1 MKVDL
6 VIVNRKSPYLLSEMA
21 RHYSQPKGFVGRTIA
36 YAVFHDGIL
45 YGHILGG
52 SATLHLPNR
61 DAFYGRPMAK
71 HLNQIVN
78 NIFYHVEPVQGRYP
92 LRNFTTAV
100 LKEFERQIVI
110 DWKGK
115 YGDEVYGLETLIE
128 LPRTGELYRRAG
140 WILVGQTKGYTCKRT
155 AGQGTDS
162 WTGKRVWDTENL
174 RPKLVF
180 MKKA

>member
-1 MKVDL
+1 MYL
-6 VIVNRKSPYLLSEMA
+6 VVVSRKSMHLQVEMA

-45 YGHILGG
+45 YGHIVGG

-61 DAFYGRPMAK
+61 DTFYGNEITGN
-71 HLNQIVN
+71 LNGIVN
-78 NIFYHVEPVQGRYP
+78 NIFYHIEPVGGRYP

-100 LKEFERQIVI
+100 VLAFEKQIAG
-110 DWKGK
+110 DWKQK
-115 YGDEVYGLETLIE
+115 YGDDVVGFETLIE
-128 LPRTGELYRRAG
+128 PPRTGELYLKAG
-140 WILVGQTKGYTCKRT
+140 WSLVGQTKGMTCKRI
-155 AGQGTDS
+155 AGQE
-162 WTGKRVWDTENL
+162 TGSYTGQRVWDRKNL